1 MMTMNRANAIAT
13 IIEENTGLE
22 ATAQEVR
29 KGDFIEVGIT
39 VGKPD
44 VKIRPNIYLSQFE
57 DLPDEQIADR
67 VIEIYEEHKDGMADF
82 DPSTYTDYEKAKQNF
97 RLCIRPQTSNE
108 EDIKQNYLDLELFV
122 KCEVA
127 GGNITVKK
135 NHVEMW
141 GVDESEIF
149 EVAKINSRKEYTID
163 GMLDVIRELGRKD
176 LADELSDDFEVKPM
190 YVIGNTKRMLGAGA
204 IANTDF
210 LANFASK
217 IGNFYIIPSSIHE
230 CLVIPE
236 RFVDNTAYMKS
247 LIADVNNYQVAPEE
261 RLSYNLYYFN
271 GNEVEIVA

>member
-13 IIEENTGLE
+13 IIEEKTGLE

-29 KGDFIEVGIT
+29 KGDFIEIGIT

-57 DLPDEQIADR
+57 DLSDEQIADK
-67 VIEIYEEHKDGMADF
+67 VIEIYEEHKDGMQDF
-82 DPSTYTDYEKAKQNF
+82 DPSSYTDYNKAKENF
-97 RLCIRPQTSNE
+97 RLCIRPKTRNE
-108 EDIKQNYLDLELFV
+108 EDLKRDYLDLEIFI
-122 KCEVA
+122 KCKVS
-127 GGNITVKK
+127 GGSITVKK
-135 NHVEMW
+135 KHVELW
-141 GVDESEIF
+141 EVDESEIF

-163 GMLDVIRELGRKD
+163 GMVDVMRELGRED
-176 LADELSDDFEVKPM
+176 IADELSDAFEIKPM
-190 YVIGNTKRMLGAGA
+190 YVISNTTRVLGAGA

-230 CLVIPE
+230 CLAIPE
-236 RFVDNTAYMKS
+236 QFVDDTDYMKS
-247 LIADVNNYQVAPEE
+247 LIADVNNHQVAPEE